1 MTQTIEPSLS
11 DRLVSDAQLLLRE
24 YSHRINNEFASA
36 IGVISIA
43 AARCPNDQAKAALS
57 AVRDQLQN

>member
-11 DRLVSDAQLLLRE
+11 NRSFSDAQLLLRE

-36 IGVISIA
+36 IGVISVA
-43 AARCPNDQAKAALS
+43 ATRSPNDQAKDAA
-57 AVRDQLQN
+57 A